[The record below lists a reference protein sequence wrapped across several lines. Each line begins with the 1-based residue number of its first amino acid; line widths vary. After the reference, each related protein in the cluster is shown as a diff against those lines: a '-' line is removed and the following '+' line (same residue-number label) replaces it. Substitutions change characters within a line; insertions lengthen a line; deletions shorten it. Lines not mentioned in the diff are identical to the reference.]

1 MTGQSIGSPTASKY
15 SPALANS
22 KTPANYSPSAAP
34 TTTPKPLGPFM
45 KPALG
50 ALGKQACA
58 LRPRSQKATPAI
70 HRYYLA
76 FIRDLAAARTA
87 PSANLQL
94 LFL

>member
-1 MTGQSIGSPTASKY
+1 
-15 SPALANS
+15 
-22 KTPANYSPSAAP
+22 
-34 TTTPKPLGPFM
+34 M